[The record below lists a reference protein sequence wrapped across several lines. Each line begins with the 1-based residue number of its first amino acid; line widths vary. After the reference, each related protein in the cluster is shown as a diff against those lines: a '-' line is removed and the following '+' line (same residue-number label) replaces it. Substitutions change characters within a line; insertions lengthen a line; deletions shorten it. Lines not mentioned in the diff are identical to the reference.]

1 MPSIRILIVDDHA
14 MVRQGLSLALQLQ
27 PDFEIVGEA
36 KNGREGVA
44 LAQSLRP
51 DVILLDLSMPDFS
64 GIEVTRKVRELSPQA
79 RVLILSGAHADAQV
93 YATVEA
99 GVDGYIVK
107 DATTTEL
114 SSAIRHVAGGDNY
127 FHPLIT
133 SALIRHARSASPA
146 PAAAQT
152 SLTSRELDVLQQM
165 STSATNKAI
174 AEQLHVSEETVRT
187 HVKNI
192 LRKLDQ
198 PNRTQAVL
206 EGIRRELITL
216 E

>member
-1 MPSIRILIVDDHA
+1 MTTIRILIVDDHA

-27 PDFEIVGEA
+27 ADLDIVGEA
-36 KNGREGVA
+36 KNGSEGVT

-51 DVILLDLSMPDFS
+51 DVILLDLSMPDFT
-64 GIEVTRKVRELSPQA
+64 GIEVTEKVRSVSPGSK
-79 RVLILSGAHADAQV
+79 VLILSGVHADDKV
-93 YATVEA
+93 FATVEA

-107 DATTTEL
+107 DATTAELTE
-114 SSAIRHVAGGDNY
+114 AIRHVAGGGNY

-133 SALIRHARSASPA
+133 SALVRYSRNASPA

-152 SLTSRELDVLQQM
+152 NLTNREMDVLQLM

-174 AEQLHVSEETVRT
+174 ARQLHVSEETVRT

-192 LRKLDQ
+192 LRKLNQ

-206 EGIRRELITL
+206 DGIRRGLISL
-216 E
+216 D